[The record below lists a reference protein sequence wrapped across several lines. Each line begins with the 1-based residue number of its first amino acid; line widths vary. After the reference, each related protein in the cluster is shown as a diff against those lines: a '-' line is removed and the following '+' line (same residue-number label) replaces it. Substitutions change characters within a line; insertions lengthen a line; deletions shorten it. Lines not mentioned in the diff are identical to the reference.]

1 MMIKVSII
9 GATGYT
15 GSELIRLL
23 ILRDDIEFNYL
34 TSTRL
39 AGQSVATYY
48 PHLSGLIDLTFSDYQ
63 SESVLGESDVVFVCL
78 PHGHAMNLVK
88 EAQNYPV
95 KLIDLSPDFRIKD
108 RAVYEEYY
116 QVKQTAPEFLETA
129 VYGLPEINRERIKDA
144 RLIANPG
151 CFVTSALLGLLPII
165 NSTLI
170 DTQSIIIDAK
180 SGASGA
186 GKSANTATLLAQ
198 LQGNFKAYNV
208 LKHRHIPEIE
218 QELQAQTKQPVQI
231 QFTPHLLPIE
241 RGIFTTIY
249 VNLTEKVNE
258 AALHQ
263 MFQEKYSEE
272 AFIQVLPIGQLPEL
286 KSIRGTN
293 NCQLQI
299 QVDERTN
306 RLIILVIL
314 DNLVKGASGQA
325 VQNMNI
331 MFGLTETKGLNLMP
345 LVP

>member
-1 MMIKVSII
+1 MIKVSIL

-23 ILRDDIEFNYL
+23 ILRDDIEFKYL

-39 AGQSVATYY
+39 ASQSVVKYY
-48 PHLSGLIDLTFSDYQ
+48 PHLTGLIDMSFSNYH
-63 SESVLGESDVVFVCL
+63 SEKVLGESDVVFICL

-88 EAQNYPV
+88 EAQAYSV

-108 RAVYEEYY
+108 KAVYEEYY
-116 QVKQTAPEFLETA
+116 QVEQTASEYLETA
-129 VYGLPEINRERIKDA
+129 VYGLPELNRDRIKPGQ
-144 RLIANPG
+144 LIANPG

-165 NSTLI
+165 NSSLI
-170 DTQSIIIDAK
+170 DAQSIIIDAK

-186 GKSANTATLLAQ
+186 GKSANTANLLTE

-218 QELQAQTKQPVQI
+218 QELQALTKQAVQI

-249 VNLTEKVNE
+249 VNLTEKVTE
-258 AALHQ
+258 ADLYQ
-263 MFQEKYSEE
+263 IFQTKYSEE

-299 QVDERTN
+299 QVDQRTN

-325 VQNMNI
+325 IQNMNL
-331 MFGLTETKGLNLMP
+331 MFGLTETKGLNLIP
-345 LVP
+345 LAP